1 MINEEI
7 VTYLK
12 GKEKFEDD
20 YFIFK
25 WAKYSSLIK
34 KDKDPGQYLSYL
46 FIIYYFGP
54 NEIIQDAAKK
64 LIDDIS
70 PKEILQF
77 QENFIE
83 IARQLDSKISEVFSN
98 AKASDDYDPYLS
110 CCDYYDPYKDD
121 LNFDTLITKEINK
134 PHYPKDYLESIL
146 LPIFLVS
153 TPLSAVH
160 VKFSNPDETNIYL
173 CVILTQNR
181 LFQKLSFLQNNYF
194 FLNYCLKPTKH
205 NQETYLSHGREPD
218 DSSMIFEQATHNF
231 IIALGATNDISAL
244 NFIESEIEGGDPD
257 PLFYGNSDWGWES
270 YYEVLDEVISE
281 FDIQTSSDLDINQEK
296 KSIESGV
303 VCITGKVI
311 SFDSKAKA
319 RTHIESLG
327 FEVKNTFT
335 NDVTILVNESGIDSA
350 KAKKARENKILIV
363 TDITKLKKIEFNKGK
378 SSSKEAEK
386 NLKFLKAIKALN
398 KKDSFWYSDV
408 IEILFKYAKPDL
420 RANKF
425 IVMAAVK
432 AKGVALAHAS
442 KELQNDKEIVLEAVK
457 QDADAFK
464 FASKEL
470 KWDKEVFLTIK
481 MRGRASAL
489 EFASSEIQ
497 DEKELVITALE
508 DDGIALKHASTKIQN
523 DKKFIMALLVDP
535 VRVNYWTISNLFNYV
550 SKELQDDKEITMAAI
565 KKDGSALK
573 HASKKLKNNR
583 EVVIAAVEESG
594 WTLKYVSKELQAD
607 KEVVMAAVK
616 HRGISLQYVS
626 KELQADKEVVMAA
639 VKQYGLALQYA
650 SKELQADKD
659 IVIAAAIK
667 SVTALKY
674 ASIKM
679 QKDSDVLEPLM
690 PKNIL
695 IGRADDKEFVMRK
708 LKIQPMA
715 FQFVS
720 KKLQVDR
727 EVAIAAFDN
736 FKGSEDELQK
746 LLDLFPKELMADKK
760 FCKVMIGDSGWI
772 DTIAQYIPNNLLD
785 DEDFMMYLFKNVE
798 YGRISLPKKIE
809 NKDIITIAL
818 KYYSSVLQ
826 LATNKIKN
834 DKEFIMTLIAKGYPL
849 VIADIS
855 KKLQNDKDIVM
866 AAVAAEPLAL
876 IHASIKMQK
885 DSDVR
890 DILLN

>member
-12 GKEKFEDD
+12 GEEKFNDD
-20 YFIFK
+20 DFIFE

-34 KDKDPGQYLSYL
+34 KDKDPGQYLPYL
-46 FIIYYFGP
+46 YIIYYFGP
-54 NEIIQDAAKK
+54 NETIQDAVKK
-64 LIDDIS
+64 LIDDII

-83 IARQLDSKISEVFSN
+83 IAEQLDSKISEVFLN
-98 AKASDDYDPYLS
+98 AKASDDYDPNLS
-110 CCDYYDPYKDD
+110 CCDYYDPNKDD
-121 LNFDTLITKEINK
+121 LNFDTIITEEINK
-134 PHYPKDYLESIL
+134 IHYPKDYLGSIL

-153 TPLSAVH
+153 TPLSAMQ
-160 VKFSNPDETNIYL
+160 VKFSNPDETNMYL
-173 CVILTQNR
+173 CILLEKQF
-181 LFQKLSFLQNNYF
+181 FQKLSFLQNNYF
-194 FLNYCLKPTKH
+194 FLNYSLKPTKH
-205 NQETYLSHGREPD
+205 NQETYLSHGREPYD
-218 DSSMIFEQATHNF
+218 YDFTEFESATHNF
-231 IIALGATNDISAL
+231 IRALGATNNISAL
-244 NFIESEIEGGDPD
+244 NFIESEIEGGDPE
-257 PLFYGNSDWGWES
+257 PLFYGGSDWGWES
-270 YYEVLDEVISE
+270 YYEVLDQVLSE
-281 FDIQTSSDLDINQEK
+281 FDIQTSSYLDINQEK

-327 FEVKNTFT
+327 FAVKNTLT

-363 TDITKLKKIEFNKGK
+363 TDITKLKKIKVNKGK

-386 NLKFLKAIKALN
+386 NLKFLKEIKALN
-398 KKDSFWYSDV
+398 RKDSFWYSRV

-420 RANKF
+420 RADKF
-425 IVMAAVK
+425 IVMEAVK

-470 KWDKEVFLTIK
+470 QCDKEVFLTIK
-481 MRGRASAL
+481 MLGRASAL

-535 VRVNYWTISNLFNYV
+535 ARVNDWTISNLFNYV
-550 SKELQDDKEITMAAI
+550 SKELQDDKEITMAVI

-583 EVVIAAVEESG
+583 EVVIAAVEKNAYA
-594 WTLKYVSKELQAD
+594 LKYVSKELQAD

-616 HRGISLQYVS
+616 QRGITLQYVS
-626 KELQADKEVVMAA
+626 KKLQADKEVVMAA

-667 SVTALKY
+667 SITALKY

-679 QKDSDVLEPLM
+679 QKDSDVLEPLI

-785 DEDFMMYLFKNVE
+785 DEDFMIYLFKNVE